1 MPVFDVRTMD
11 ERLDTTL
18 ARPQFYSTAVAFF
31 GGLGLLLAII
41 GVYGVTSYSV
51 LQRTREMGIR
61 LALGT
66 TPGDCARAM
75 LRQSALTIGLGAL
88 AGPGDGI
95 SDDICRASCTALV
108 SSAGHG
114 RARRRAARP
123 HREPAP
129 SGRRRAISPRLDI
142 ADVLRV
148 DSAE

>member
-1 MPVFDVRTMD
+1 MD

-66 TPGDCARAM
+66 TPGRLRATM
-75 LRQSALTIGLGAL
+75 LRQSSLTIALGAL
-88 AGPGDGI
+88 AGLAMAIGFGRYLQSLVRGADSAI
-95 SDDICRASCTALV
+95 IATSTFAVLVTALV
-108 SSAGHG
+108 AAAATWSATRHI
-114 RARRRAARP
+114 A
-123 HREPAP
+123 
-129 SGRRRAISPRLDI
+129 RLDI
-142 ADVLRV
+142 GDVLR
-148 DSAE
+148 AECAD